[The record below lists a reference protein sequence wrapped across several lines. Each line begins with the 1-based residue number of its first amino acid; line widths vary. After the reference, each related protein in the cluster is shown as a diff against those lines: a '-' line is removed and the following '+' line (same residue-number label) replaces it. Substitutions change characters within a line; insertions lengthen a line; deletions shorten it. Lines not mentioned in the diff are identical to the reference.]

1 MVQGL
6 NFPADTNLSGIDNM
20 ATMTDDGRSGVSQLK
35 KGGRVG
41 VGIAKRG
48 FGRAM
53 KGRK

>member
-1 MVQGL
+1 
-6 NFPADTNLSGIDNM
+6 M
-20 ATMTDDGRSGVSQLK
+20 AKINSDGRSGTQGGDEQVDYFK